1 MAGNAAGD
9 RAARAL
15 TAAPAAGSGGA
26 GGRFPAGRAGP
37 DHGRNPR
44 RVGGALDD
52 AAEPVDGAGQ
62 MIPLIVE
69 ASAMSL
75 IGFSIGLLLA
85 YLVELRRRA
94 NAEWRWG

>member
-1 MAGNAAGD
+1 
-9 RAARAL
+9 
-15 TAAPAAGSGGA
+15 
-26 GGRFPAGRAGP
+26 
-37 DHGRNPR
+37 
-44 RVGGALDD
+44 
-52 AAEPVDGAGQ
+52 

-75 IGFSIGLLLA
+75 IGFSIGLLVA